1 MQGSDAVIHALEK
14 EGISYISGFSG
25 GGLAPLWRPI
35 RESSTITAFA
45 TRHERLGVEIADGY
59 SRATGKVG
67 VAMTGT
73 GPPLGLR

>member
-1 MQGSDAVIHALEK
+1 MQGSDAVIQALEK

-35 RESSTITAFA
+35 RESSTIKAFA

-59 SRATGKVG
+59 SSGCSYDRD
-67 VAMTGT
+67 GT
-73 GPPLGLR
+73 RCYQYINWYC